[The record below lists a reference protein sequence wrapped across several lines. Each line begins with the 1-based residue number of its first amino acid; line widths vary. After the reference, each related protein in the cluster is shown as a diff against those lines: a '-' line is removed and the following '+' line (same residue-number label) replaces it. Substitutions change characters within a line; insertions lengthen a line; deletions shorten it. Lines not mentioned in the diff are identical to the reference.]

1 MAKYILKDN
10 TRAGVSAIRSVDGSG
25 DRIITSLNGED
36 VIKDAIDS
44 KTKRPIKKVITGAT
58 QELLSDLYNNT
69 EKWGPYWKTILVK
82 IEDRDL
88 KAEDED
94 LKTEA
99 SEKGKGPSRKR
110 KGRSSGGQSKKK
122 DAAN

>member
-36 VIKDAIDS
+36 VIKDAIDP
-44 KTKRPIKKVITGAT
+44 KTKRPIKKVIAGAS

-69 EKWGPYWKTILVK
+69 DKWGPYWQTILLK
-82 IEDRDL
+82 IEDKDL
-88 KAEDED
+88 K
-94 LKTEA
+94 
-99 SEKGKGPSRKR
+99 EKVVREKPAKKR
-110 KGRSSGGQSKKK
+110 GRPPKKK
-122 DAAN
+122 AAVNQ